1 MVSSPS
7 QVPASF
13 SNKRWPAD
21 GFGMSIG
28 FSMGIISCT
37 LNVRLELRLNDLDRL
52 VELRA
57 EHKLVLQRTNWP
69 DPGLDVDKRSH
80 ETSCKS

>member
-1 MVSSPS
+1 
-7 QVPASF
+7 
-13 SNKRWPAD
+13 
-21 GFGMSIG
+21 
-28 FSMGIISCT
+28 MGIISCT